1 MKAGKENNK
10 SQSYL
15 YVTHMKQAKLVLRK
29 LFEDQ
34 TEDSLQEGIL
44 LWLRS
49 MDDLEA
55 YNLYLNIPEI
65 LEEGEYS
72 ITDFLEAEMDFPG
85 ISNKQILR
93 SVGLAMLLV
102 LLLSECWR
110 LFGNRL
116 YGKPEGDWPR
126 FEIPI
131 TMRVAIT
138 LLSLEEFQQELAA
151 SMVTIVGKPYY
162 DRLLEKI
169 TIFDRPIIPKQR
181 QAFENDPILKK
192 HLSLV
197 MWFTLMRVFLDAI
210 YFYIEKNKGAS
221 PILRGR

>member
-10 SQSYL
+10 TQSYL
-15 YVTHMKQAKLVLRK
+15 YVTTMKQAKGVLRK

-34 TEDSLQEGIL
+34 TEETLSEGIL
-44 LWLRS
+44 LWLES
-49 MDDLEA
+49 MEDSEA
-55 YNLYLNIPEI
+55 YKLYLNIPEI
-65 LEEGEYS
+65 LEEGNYS
-72 ITDFLEAEMDFPG
+72 ITDFLEAKMDFPG
-85 ISNKQILR
+85 IINKQILR
-93 SVGLAMLLV
+93 TVGLAMLTV

-110 LFGNRL
+110 LFGKRL

-138 LLSLEEFQQELAA
+138 LIPLEEFQQELAA

-162 DRLLEKI
+162 DRLHDQLS
-169 TIFDRPIIPKQR
+169 IFDKRVTPKQR
-181 QAFENDPILKK
+181 RAFEKDPILKK
-192 HLSLV
+192 DLPLV

-210 YFYIEKNKGAS
+210 YFYIERNNGAS

>member
-10 SQSYL
+10 AQSYL
-15 YVTHMKQAKLVLRK
+15 YVTTMKQAKGVLRK

-34 TEDSLQEGIL
+34 TEETLSEGIL
-44 LWLRS
+44 LWLES
-49 MDDLEA
+49 MEDSEA
-55 YNLYLNIPEI
+55 YKLYLNIPEI
-65 LEEGEYS
+65 LEEGNYS
-72 ITDFLEAEMDFPG
+72 ITDFLEAKMDFPG
-85 ISNKQILR
+85 IINKQILR
-93 SVGLAMLLV
+93 TVGLAMLIV

-110 LFGNRL
+110 LFGKRL

-138 LLSLEEFQQELAA
+138 LIPLEEFQQELAA

-162 DRLLEKI
+162 DRLLEQLS
-169 TIFDRPIIPKQR
+169 IFDKRVTPKQR
-181 QAFENDPILKK
+181 RAFEKDPILKK
-192 HLSLV
+192 DLPLV

-210 YFYIEKNKGAS
+210 YFYIERNNGAS

>member
-1 MKAGKENNK
+1 MKAGKENK
-10 SQSYL
+10 KKQGYL
-15 YVTHMKQAKLVLRK
+15 YVNNMQQAKLVLRK

-65 LEEGEYS
+65 LDEGEYS

-116 YGKPEGDWPR
+116 YGKPEGDWPN

-138 LLSLEEFQQELAA
+138 LISLEEFQQELAA
-151 SMVTIVGKPYY
+151 SMLNVVGKPYY
-162 DRLLEKI
+162 DRLLKQLS
-169 TIFDRPIIPKQR
+169 IFDKTVTLKQR
-181 QAFENDPILKK
+181 QAYENDPILKK

-221 PILRGR
+221 PILQG